1 MTDNGIKPHIEA
13 MAIGDTLVFP
23 IERTISVRATASLAG
38 ALLARQYKTKTDR
51 VGRTISVTRSK

>member
-1 MTDNGIKPHIEA
+1 